1 MPYCVIAENPY
12 EGADAFE
19 RINQHIRSTGPFPPE
34 GQLLLIAGSA
44 EPGWRAISVWD
55 SQDAQERFFTERL
68 RPACER
74 AGVDFDKVK
83 RTVFEV
89 HTLVAGDLTGA
100 LQPA

>member
-1 MPYCVIAENPY
+1 MPYCVIAENPN
-12 EGADAFE
+12 EGANGFE
-19 RINQHIRSTGPFPPE
+19 RINHHIRSTGPFPPE

-55 SQDAQERFFTERL
+55 SQDAHERFFTERL

-89 HTLVAGDLTGA
+89 HTLVAGDLTRA

>member
-1 MPYCVIAENPY
+1 MPYCMLAENPY

-19 RINQHIRSTGPFPPE
+19 RLNQQIRSTGVFPPE
-34 GQLLLIAGSA
+34 GQLLLIAGPA

-55 SQDAQERFFTERL
+55 SREAQERFFTDCL

-74 AGVDFDKVK
+74 AGVDFGKVK
-83 RTVFEV
+83 LSGFEV
-89 HTLVAGDLTGA
+89 HTLVAGDLTGT